1 MSRIF
6 FKSIS
11 ASRNETWYLILIYF
25 QNEPVFEIKYQ
36 KENAHSQDVN
46 SIAWNPVEDN
56 LIASS
61 SDDGSVKLWR
71 LEKDTDDT
79 I

>member
-1 MSRIF
+1 MTTI
-6 FKSIS
+6 SIKKVYC
-11 ASRNETWYLILIYF
+11 NF
-25 QNEPVFEIKYQ
+25 QNEPVFEMKCQ

-46 SIAWNPVEDN
+46 SIAWNPVEET
-56 LIASS
+56 LVASA

-71 LEKDTDDT
+71 LERESDDT

>member
-1 MSRIF
+1 M
-6 FKSIS
+6 K
-11 ASRNETWYLILIYF
+11 TWLSFLIYF
-25 QNEPVFEIKYQ
+25 QNEPVFEIKHQ

-56 LIASS
+56 LIASA

-71 LEKDTDDT
+71 LEKDSDDK

>member
-1 MSRIF
+1 M
-6 FKSIS
+6 
-11 ASRNETWYLILIYF
+11 
-25 QNEPVFEIKYQ
+25 FEIKYQ

-56 LIASS
+56 LLASA

-71 LEKDTDDT
+71 LEKDSDDT

>member
-1 MSRIF
+1 MDDAASNPVSRT
-6 FKSIS
+6 S
-11 ASRNETWYLILIYF
+11 ILIKKMHCNF
-25 QNEPVFEIKYQ
+25 QNEPVFEMKCQ

-46 SIAWNPVEDN
+46 SIAWNPVEET
-56 LIASS
+56 LVASA

-71 LEKDTDDT
+71 LERESDDT